1 MDFDLII
8 IGSGPGGYIAAI
20 RAAQLGFKTAIIE
33 KEKLGGI
40 CLNWGCIPTKS
51 LLTSAQILSTLKKSS
66 VYGINYENIQINFSG
81 IIERSRSISE
91 KMSKGI
97 NFLMQKNKITVFF
110 GKAELKEGKKI
121 RIITNDGKEMECK
134 ASFIIIATGAR
145 SKNIHNLPQDGK
157 KIIGYREALTLSSLP
172 KSLIIVGSGA
182 IGVEFAYFY
191 NAMGVQVTLV
201 ESNTRIVPLAD
212 IEISHELDKSFKKNG
227 VKVFTSSY
235 LEGVETFKTGV
246 HLSLSIK
253 DSKKKYKIDADIVLS
268 AVGITPNIEN
278 IGLDTIG
285 ISLVK
290 GRILVDDFY
299 RTNIEGYFAIG
310 DLVDGPSLAHVASTE
325 AIICVDNIKGL
336 NPSPLDYKNIP
347 SCIYCIPEISSVGLT
362 EEKAIKKGYKI
373 KVGKFIFS
381 ALGKANANG
390 ETDGFIKVIFDAN
403 YGEWLGCHMIGK
415 GVTEMI
421 MEAVVARQ
429 FEVTAHDILNTI
441 HPHPTLSEGVIEA
454 IANAY
459 GKCIHL

>member
-1 MDFDLII
+1 MNFDLIV
-8 IGSGPGGYIAAI
+8 IGSGPGGYVAAI
-20 RAAQLGFKTAIIE
+20 RAAQLGLKTAIVE

-51 LLTSAQILSTLKKSS
+51 LLKSAQIFSTLKKSS
-66 VYGINYENIQINFSG
+66 FYGIKSENIQINYSS
-81 IIERSRSISE
+81 IIERSRSVAE

-97 NFLMQKNKITVFF
+97 NFLMRKNKISVFF

-121 RIITNDGKEMECK
+121 RIITNEGKEMEYK
-134 ASFIIIATGAR
+134 ATFIIIATGAS
-145 SKNIHNLPQDGK
+145 SKTIQNLPQDGK

-172 KSLIIVGSGA
+172 KSMVIVGSGA

-191 NAMGVQVTLV
+191 NAMGVQVSLV
-201 ESNTRIVPLAD
+201 EAMTRIVPLED
-212 IEISHELDKSFKKNG
+212 IEISQELEKSFKKNG
-227 VKVFTSSY
+227 IKVFTSSY
-235 LEGVETFKTGV
+235 IEGVDISKTV
-246 HLSLSIK
+246 INLFVK
-253 DSKKKYKIDADIVLS
+253 DSNSNRKSKIEADIVLS

-278 IGLDTIG
+278 IGLDTVG
-285 ISLVK
+285 IFLEK
-290 GRILVDDFY
+290 GHILVDDFY
-299 RTNIEGYFAIG
+299 RTNIEGYYAIG
-310 DLVDGPSLAHVASTE
+310 DLVYGPSLAHVASAE

-373 KVGKFIFS
+373 KVGKFLFS

-390 ETDGFIKVIFDAN
+390 ETEGFIKVIFDAN

-421 MEAVVARQ
+421 MEAVVARKL
-429 FEVTAHDILNTI
+429 ETTAHEILNTI
-441 HPHPTLSEGVIEA
+441 HPHPTLSEGVMEA
-454 IANAY
+454 IGNAY

>member
-1 MDFDLII
+1 MYDLVI
-8 IGSGPGGYIAAI
+8 IGSGPGGYVAAI
-20 RAAQLGFKTAIIE
+20 RASQLGLKTAIIE
-33 KEKLGGI
+33 KDKLGGV

-51 LLTSAQILSTLKKSS
+51 LLNSAQIFSTLKKASF
-66 VYGINYENIQINFSG
+66 YGIKSENIQINFSS
-81 IIERSRSISE
+81 IIERSRSVAE

-97 NFLMQKNKITVFF
+97 NYLMQKNKITVIF

-121 RIITNDGKEMECK
+121 KIITNEGKEMEYK
-134 ASFIIIATGAR
+134 SSFIIIATGAS
-145 SKNIHNLPQDGK
+145 SKTIENLPQDGK
-157 KIIGYREALTLSSLP
+157 KVIGYREALTLSSLP
-172 KSLIIVGSGA
+172 KSMVIVGSGA

-191 NAMGVQVTLV
+191 NAMGVQVSLI
-201 ESNTRIVPLAD
+201 ESMNRIVPLED
-212 IEISHELDKSFKKNG
+212 LEISQELEKSFKKNG
-227 VKVFTSSY
+227 IKVFTSSY
-235 LEGVETFKTGV
+235 IEKVDISKTGIQI
-246 HLSLSIK
+246 LIK
-253 DSKKKYKIDADIVLS
+253 DDKKKYKIEADIILS

-278 IGLDTIG
+278 LGLGTIG
-285 ISLVK
+285 ITLEK
-290 GRILVDDFY
+290 GHILVDDFY

-310 DLVDGPSLAHVASTE
+310 DLVYGPSLAHVASAE

-347 SCIYCIPEISSVGLT
+347 SCIYCIPEISSVGLS

-390 ETDGFIKVIFDAN
+390 ETEGFIKVIFDAN

-421 MEAVVARQ
+421 MEAVVARKL
-429 FEVTAHDILNTI
+429 ETTAHDILNTI
-441 HPHPTLSEGVIEA
+441 HPHPTLSEGVMEA

>member
-1 MDFDLII
+1 MDFDLVV
-8 IGSGPGGYIAAI
+8 IGSGPGGYVAAI
-20 RAAQLGFKTAIIE
+20 RAAQLGLKTAIIE
-33 KEKLGGI
+33 KERLGGV

-51 LLTSAQILSTLKKSS
+51 LLNSAQIFSTLKKASY
-66 VYGINYENIQINFSG
+66 YGIKSENFQINFSS
-81 IIERSRSISE
+81 IIDRSRSVAE

-97 NFLMQKNKITVFF
+97 NYLMQKNKITVFF

-121 RIITNDGKEMECK
+121 KILTMEGKEKEYK
-134 ASFIIIATGAR
+134 ASFIIIATGAS
-145 SKNIHNLPQDGK
+145 SKIIENLPQDGN

-172 KSLIIVGSGA
+172 KSMVIVGAGA

-191 NAMGVQVTLV
+191 NAMGVQVSLI
-201 ESNTRIVPLAD
+201 ESMTRIVPLED
-212 IEISHELDKSFKKNG
+212 IEISQELEKSFKKNG
-227 VKVFTSSY
+227 VKVFTSSFIERVDI
-235 LEGVETFKTGV
+235 LKTGI
-246 HLSLSIK
+246 HLFIK
-253 DSKKKYKIDADIVLS
+253 KDKNKIKIEADKVLS
-268 AVGITPNIEN
+268 AIGITPNIEN
-278 IGLDTIG
+278 IGLDKLG
-285 ISLVK
+285 ITLEK
-290 GRILVDDFY
+290 GHILVDDFY

-310 DLVDGPSLAHVASTE
+310 DLVYGPSLAHVASEE

-347 SCIYCIPEISSVGLT
+347 SCIFCIPEISSVGLS

-390 ETDGFIKVIFDAN
+390 ETEGFIKVIFDAN

-421 MEAVVARQ
+421 MEAVVARKL
-429 FEVTAHDILNTI
+429 ETTAHEILNTI
-441 HPHPTLSEGVIEA
+441 HPHPTLSEGVKEA

-459 GKCIHL
+459 GKCIHI

>member
-1 MDFDLII
+1 MSFDLVI
-8 IGSGPGGYIAAI
+8 IGSGPGGYVAAI

-33 KEKLGGI
+33 KENLGGI
-40 CLNWGCIPTKS
+40 CLNWGCIPSKA
-51 LLTSAQILSTLKKSS
+51 LLTSAQIFSTLKKASL
-66 VYGINYENIQINFSG
+66 YGIKSSENIQLNFSS
-81 IIERSRSISE
+81 IIARSRAVSE

-97 NFLMQKNKITVFF
+97 NFLMQKNRITVFF

-121 RIITNDGKEMECK
+121 RIITTEGKEMEYK
-134 ASFIIIATGAR
+134 AYFIIIATGAS
-145 SKNIHNLPQDGK
+145 SKYIQNIHQDGK
-157 KIIGYREALTLSSLP
+157 KVIGYREALTLSSLP
-172 KSLIIVGSGA
+172 KRMVIIGSGA
-182 IGVEFAYFY
+182 IGVEFAFFY
-191 NAMGVQVTLV
+191 NAMGVQVSLIETM
-201 ESNTRIVPLAD
+201 NRIVPLED
-212 IEISHELDKSFKKNG
+212 IDISKELESAFKKQG
-227 VKVFTSSY
+227 IKIFTSSCID
-235 LEGVETFKTGV
+235 EVNISKTGV
-246 HLSLSIK
+246 HLSIK
-253 DSKKKYKIDADIVLS
+253 DSKTKYKIEADIALS
-268 AVGITPNIEN
+268 AVGVTPNIEN
-278 IGLDTIG
+278 LGLEIVG
-285 ISLVK
+285 IPLEK

-299 RTNIEGYFAIG
+299 RTPVEGYFAIG
-310 DLVDGPSLAHVASTE
+310 DLVDGPSLAHIASAE

-336 NPSPLDYKNIP
+336 NPSPLDYRNIP

-390 ETDGFIKVIFDAN
+390 EKEGFIKVIFDAN

-421 MEAVVARQ
+421 MEAVVARKL
-429 FEVTAHDILNTI
+429 ETTAHDILNTI

>member
-1 MDFDLII
+1 MDFDLVI
-8 IGSGPGGYIAAI
+8 IGSGPGGYVAAI
-20 RAAQLGFKTAIIE
+20 RAAQLGLKTAIVE

-51 LLTSAQILSTLKKSS
+51 LLKSSQIFSTLKKASF
-66 VYGINYENIQINFSG
+66 YGIKSENIQINFSS
-81 IIERSRSISE
+81 IIERSRSVAE

-97 NFLMQKNKITVFF
+97 NYLMQKNKITVFF

-121 RIITNDGKEMECK
+121 KIINNEGKEMEYK
-134 ASFIIIATGAR
+134 ASFIIIATGATA
-145 SKNIHNLPQDGK
+145 KKIPNLPQDGK

-172 KSLIIVGSGA
+172 KRMVIVGSGP

-191 NAMGVQVTLV
+191 NSMGVQVSLI
-201 ESNTRIVPLAD
+201 ESMTRIVPLED
-212 IEISHELDKSFKKNG
+212 FEISQELENLLKKNG
-227 VKVFTSSY
+227 IKIFTSSY
-235 LEGVETFKTGV
+235 IERVDMSKTGIFV
-246 HLSLSIK
+246 FMR
-253 DSKKKYKIDADIVLS
+253 DSKYKIEADIVLS

-278 IGLDTIG
+278 LGLNTVG
-285 ISLVK
+285 ITLEK
-290 GRILVDDFY
+290 GYILVDDFY
-299 RTNIEGYFAIG
+299 RTNKEGYYAIG
-310 DLVDGPSLAHVASTE
+310 DIVASPSLAHVASAE

-347 SCIYCIPEISSVGLT
+347 SCIYCIPEISSVGLS

-373 KVGKFIFS
+373 KVGKFPFY
-381 ALGKANANG
+381 ALGKANADG
-390 ETDGFIKVIFDAN
+390 ETEGFIKVIFDAN

-421 MEAVVARQ
+421 MEAVVARKL
-429 FEVTAHDILNTI
+429 ETTAHDILNTI

-459 GKCIHL
+459 GKCINL